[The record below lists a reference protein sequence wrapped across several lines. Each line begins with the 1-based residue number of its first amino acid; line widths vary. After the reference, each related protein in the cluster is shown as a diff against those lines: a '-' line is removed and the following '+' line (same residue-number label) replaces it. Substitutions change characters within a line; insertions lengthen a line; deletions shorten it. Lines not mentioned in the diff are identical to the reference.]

1 MKEYFSHSAYNRWF
15 RQYKITLDQI
25 RLEFETLRF
34 RVETIPFPD
43 HTRSLLEEEID
54 EIDITIEQIIPRNFM
69 PGEKPLETREIFV
82 ENAKVILNF
91 FLRLFQSAFSFDS
104 IYEQERRNI
113 LRKYKDS
120 NIKGKLSNLKRHID
134 EAIVEQMKTFSENQ
148 ASQLA
153 LKLDNEVPKSELSK
167 TKEAA
172 G

>member
-1 MKEYFSHSAYNRWF
+1 M
-15 RQYKITLDQI
+15 
-25 RLEFETLRF
+25 
-34 RVETIPFPD
+34 
-43 HTRSLLEEEID
+43 
-54 EIDITIEQIIPRNFM
+54 
-69 PGEKPLETREIFV
+69 
-82 ENAKVILNF
+82 
-91 FLRLFQSAFSFDS
+91 
-104 IYEQERRNI
+104 RRNI

>member
-25 RLEFETLRF
+25 RTEFETLRF

-43 HTRSLLEEEID
+43 HTHYLLEEEID
-54 EIDITIEQIIPRNFM
+54 EIDISFEQIIPRDFT
-69 PGEKPLETREIFV
+69 PERRPLETREVFV
-82 ENAKVILNF
+82 ENAKVIMNF
-91 FLRLFQSAFSFDS
+91 FLRLFQSSFSFDS
-104 IYEQERRNI
+104 IYEEEKKNI
-113 LRKYKDS
+113 LRKYNDS

-134 EAIVEQMKTFSENQ
+134 EAIVLQMKTIAENQ
-148 ASQLA
+148 ASALE
-153 LKLDNEVPKSELSK
+153 LKLENDSEQNN